1 MRCAWVL
8 REVADHM
15 PVHVAADRAW
25 AHAPED
31 PATIAACT
39 ALIQRHREVYWLGEQ
54 ACDVSRPAAELT
66 AEEEAE
72 RARRAREVVK
82 ELARMKMQQWVRG
95 ASL

>member
-1 MRCAWVL
+1 M
-8 REVADHM
+8 
-15 PVHVAADRAW
+15 
-25 AHAPED
+25 
-31 PATIAACT
+31 
-39 ALIQRHREVYWLGEQ
+39 IQRHREVYWLGEQ